1 MTSSKIGFEIK
12 IVIEDVTAS
21 DVTSK
26 LSSLV
31 QQINGLINLASAAP
45 SLRAEPLSVADVID
59 NALEAK
65 LAEHKPSLVTAAE
78 AAAATATRKTRTKVA
93 APAPVEAPLK
103 QGDKT
108 TTIRNFVL
116 ASSTGVT
123 PKEILRHLRE
133 NYAWARESTTLA
145 NPVHTSLNNMLKRNL
160 ITFDEQRR
168 TYAGAGEIV
177 TQAPARTRK
186 ARATTEVA
194 AVEAEAAEVEAEAV
208 EVEAEAVEVEAE
220 AVEVEAVEAAESV
233 EVVEPTPLTYTD
245 EELAAKADELRA
257 ARKPV
262 PSLFDNDA

>member
-12 IVIEDVTAS
+12 IIIEDLTAS

-31 QQINGLINLASAAP
+31 QQMNGLISLASAAP
-45 SLRAEPLSVADVID
+45 SLRAEPLSAADAID

-78 AAAATATRKTRTKVA
+78 AAATTTRKTRIKVA
-93 APAPVEAPLK
+93 VPARVEAPLK

-145 NPVHTSLNNMLKRNL
+145 NTVHTSLNNMLKRNL

-168 TYAGAGEIV
+168 TYAGADEIV
-177 TQAPARTRK
+177 AQAPARTRK

-194 AVEAEAAEVEAEAV
+194 AETVEAVEAVESVESVEAEAV
-208 EVEAEAVEVEAE
+208 EA
-220 AVEVEAVEAAESV
+220 EAVEAAESV
-233 EVVEPTPLTYTD
+233 EVVEPTSLTYTD

>member
-12 IVIEDVTAS
+12 IVIEDLTAS

-26 LSSLV
+26 LQSLV

-45 SLRAEPLSVADVID
+45 SLRAEPLSAADAID

-65 LAEHKPSLVTAAE
+65 LAEHTPSLVTAAE
-78 AAAATATRKTRTKVA
+78 AAAATSTRKTRTKVA

-116 ASSTGVT
+116 ASSAGVT

-133 NYAWARESTTLA
+133 NYTWARESTTLA
-145 NPVHTSLNNMLKRNL
+145 NTVHTSLNNMLKRNL

-186 ARATTEVA
+186 ARATTEVEA
-194 AVEAEAAEVEAEAV
+194 AVEAVEVVEAV
-208 EVEAEAVEVEAE
+208 EAVES
-220 AVEVEAVEAAESV
+220 VEAAESV

>member
-12 IVIEDVTAS
+12 IVIEDLTAS

-26 LSSLV
+26 LQSLV

-45 SLRAEPLSVADVID
+45 SLRAEPLSAADAID

-78 AAAATATRKTRTKVA
+78 AAATTRKTRTKVA

-116 ASSTGVT
+116 ASSAGVT

-133 NYAWARESTTLA
+133 NYTWARESTTLA
-145 NPVHTSLNNMLKRNL
+145 NTVHTSLNNMLKRNL

-186 ARATTEVA
+186 ARATTEVEAVEA
-194 AVEAEAAEVEAEAV
+194 AVESV
-208 EVEAEAVEVEAE
+208 EVVEV
-220 AVEVEAVEAAESV
+220 VEAVEAAESV

>member
-12 IVIEDVTAS
+12 IVIEDLTAS

-26 LSSLV
+26 LQSLV

-45 SLRAEPLSVADVID
+45 SLRAEPLSAADAID

-78 AAAATATRKTRTKVA
+78 AAATRKTRTKVA
-93 APAPVEAPLK
+93 AAAPVEAPLK

-133 NYAWARESTTLA
+133 NYTWARESTTLA
-145 NPVHTSLNNMLKRNL
+145 NTVHTSLNNMLKRNL

-186 ARATTEVA
+186 ARATTEVEA
-194 AVEAEAAEVEAEAV
+194 AVEVVEA
-208 EVEAEAVEVEAE
+208 
-220 AVEVEAVEAAESV
+220 VEAVEAAESV